1 MSEEQVLAYATANDA
16 RLRES
21 LKVRARAP
29 VERDRFQA
37 DTALEAVPGA
47 TGGYEA
53 MGRAMGSQIG
63 SVGSAM
69 DVMRALEPLFPMAP
83 KIGTVAQQTGVTDRL
98 KRFSVVEELQRQTP
112 TFEEVQQAY
121 RDDGALAAAR
131 EAGAFMAGNIVEQAP
146 NILASMATGGLLTGV
161 GLPARAAAMI
171 APFITVS
178 PVEAGGAFEEIK
190 ERTGRDDSMAALAAA
205 GVGGVSGLLE
215 QVGDVPILKQ
225 VLAPVRRGVGNA
237 VTKSLMRSAGN
248 VGLNALGESAVE
260 VGQEA
265 ATALTPEIFG
275 AERDPNLGSRLLE
288 AGAAGFAG
296 SLPFAGAGEL
306 AERSRFKA
314 ESSVPP
320 VIVSEAPVVD
330 PTSFRL
336 ASQIRQIDQEMASV
350 PIQNPQDVAR
360 VAAAGAAAKVDA
372 FVNAMR
378 PPAPTVTMA
387 EVPVAP
393 AVVAPLMNVPEADF
407 GNIPPQATT
416 PVVVPPVDPPAVV
429 ETVVPTV
436 KDSLQVAPPVD
447 VVTGLNEFPD
457 VTTETSPVDQ
467 AVLEGRR
474 VQRVGPVEAPSDAPK
489 SPPGFRPYT
498 DEYGELVLTWQP
510 SGVDLGNLPREAV
523 TSDADW
529 VSQGGGRYMW
539 RGMGEGEFAKLMA
552 GSKSY
557 GGKSSGRGNYLAS
570 YPEKATRFSKD
581 GDYVVEF
588 AGAKPSKETSKNKLG
603 RANITAVWRKI
614 DGQLVRQTLQGSTVA
629 PVTRRAGL
637 VDTVSGLTDAPD
649 ATTETTAVDQAVID
663 AAPVVPPPRQSPVPD
678 TASGLMTA
686 PDVTSETSPV
696 DQLVL
701 AIQRKRVEAPVPEKP
716 KPTPKP
722 KRKVTSLLSR
732 KEKKERESTARTK
745 GEKAEEKTVKFLE
758 NPAWNLLREDAMTQ
772 EENARVAYDMS
783 PREDM
788 TPPPETQNTRML
800 KFLVELR
807 DFVAN
812 QPTAQRW
819 VNDPVLSDRLYDVA
833 ASDALTYWMETKDAA
848 KPWTPKFGF
857 ARAATKVKQESAN
870 LTRSK
875 DAEAQL
881 AAERSTV
888 SIGERTDDNPT
899 STPDVVA
906 PVKEDQ
912 TAEEVAEEEV
922 SEGINPQESK
932 LADMMQFAD
941 LVTDHLQNR
950 VDDIEDSDLQLVTGA
965 ILYRFLVSRVG
976 EKKAAAMTRG
986 RGSDAARFRFEIAN
1000 NPRIEDLFWE
1010 IDARAKQAGVRLA
1023 LAQDVKSAIN
1033 PEAVAAAIAE
1043 AFGSVNPQVSIIN
1056 DPNHTLPDGRSGDNV
1071 SGYLDRS
1078 TGRIVL
1084 NAAFIES
1091 GERSLLVLGEEA
1103 VHAVWDDPELQAQW
1117 EKVKAD
1123 VAQAEVDAKIA
1134 EGYEPAVALEEA
1146 AVAKVV
1152 AYMESGGTQAGS
1164 IAAFL
1169 RSLWAK
1175 VKAFLGG
1182 TTELDFARE
1191 EILRKALAGI
1201 QEAHQV
1207 GRSGGVAMSIA
1218 NQLSD
1223 RIVRPFASL
1232 VAAAKS
1238 NETWRTWYDTYQEEL
1253 GQFFGEDTELF
1264 RDFLSATSQA
1274 TGVAGN
1280 VTLALKAYRQWIH
1293 GEPFTG
1299 YMPAVIA
1306 NLNRAAERVQLAG
1319 KKISSF
1325 QSANSGDVS
1334 EIAVDRHIVELLFNR
1349 TGRAPTAAQVRKAK
1363 IVITRIA
1370 DELGWEPRQ
1379 VQAALWAHNQIRK
1392 GSTPQSYDTYLRRK
1406 QSLIADLRTA
1416 SIARRNPDGTQNG
1429 QSGGAGGVSDLRLS
1443 RTTGYFISPA
1453 QAQRL
1458 IGAATAKGGDPA
1470 TMVDIAQVEG
1480 ELIPRSTVND
1490 LERMTN
1496 GNRVEQYAAAL
1507 ARKVL
1512 NIGQLANVSWLSN
1525 FPSFSGGARIAS
1537 ALPVTSRELAAE
1549 AVVRAHLSLDA
1560 TRRALDVRLTKAKA
1574 ELDAARAKIPD
1585 AAAAVADARVAEV
1598 EGQMLISGLE
1608 NMLANEL
1615 ILSRSDASAN
1625 AVQIQEILTASRS
1638 LAEAK
1643 KNIGAGIGSALV
1655 NIARELPDSVTQEGP
1670 ILTWIANR
1678 LQDKSLPPIM
1688 SDTVRDFLTTR
1699 LPGRRIVPIQAIKIS
1714 ELIADLR
1721 ALRDAKLMAESELNQ
1736 FRKDFAKGKTTKAGK
1751 GRRVGVKAVA
1761 NRYSNLRAEYRDSM
1775 ELAKRIDQKVAQ
1787 WSVAVD
1793 GIELAIS
1800 TIDQAME
1807 AISYQRKLTDAVEIS
1822 NAMDSGIK
1830 LTIGTVGPGGVETNG
1845 KVSMV
1850 DPVTNEQV
1858 VMSLAPTIQER
1869 ADMLNKGR
1877 ILMANIATALADPT
1891 TDPLKAA
1898 RLIRDKQRL
1907 EIMVN
1912 GWGESLLVELA
1923 PAWIPGIGGMKIP
1936 SIWTLSQ
1943 RLPWFGKRLAAPNNV
1958 ISWIGGPLGT
1968 SLAQIMGM
1976 RDTITRTLEGLRGDR
1991 DLSKPSQSK
2000 IDLLTIKAMKA
2011 HGLDITNPQL
2021 QVQWSRHASRI
2032 ISQNQNPDS
2041 RPYMVGEFNGLQGM
2055 RVLAEDMEA
2064 IAAMKQYSA
2073 AIFKATQRATEKSVL
2088 KNLWRNP
2095 IQQEEI
2101 IAGRAISRASAEY
2114 GMKMSRT
2121 ISHDELP
2128 VVEQWLMA
2136 QTDPDKRD
2144 ILAKNFETMVLG
2156 LVVETNPEFFRNF
2169 DSLDAQIFATAVEM
2183 ERSGTLPFNDLQSF
2197 LEWWANERAAE
2208 TGLTPVDEQ
2217 AQAWTNLLRYVTD
2230 STSALA
2236 KKFQEAVTGITDPEQ
2251 LQIKRTPNAIV
2262 SILGA
2267 NNSFLMPRGSMV
2279 APSSY
2284 YRYDLTGAM
2293 AQETFKTSLLKAV
2306 ALYEIDGWM
2315 NLRHAL
2321 KFAMEKWDKQKRD
2334 LVQGGMSESK
2344 AIRQLQMASRKK
2356 ALTVTREADYA
2367 TLRDVVGYADA
2378 IIAELKRST
2387 EEINA
2392 TPEDTGPVRTA
2403 RSILSLLGAQLL
2415 TSGASMVNNTVGNQI
2430 MAGVTINYLN
2440 RGSMFLAG
2448 VEYTKQMLKYG
2459 IGRVLMS
2466 AGKRIPWFGKWMKSG
2481 GPIVDVLAGVMAD
2494 AFMMRERAIAAL
2506 TVDVPDFK
2514 NRLDLIRELPGSYG
2528 ILDPG
2533 RQDQAFAWI
2542 LNMLQ
2547 SGFGIAKLKERLPAA
2562 FHGMVDAAAAVVPG
2576 VLEGTKR
2583 LAPGAVDRAANAVT
2597 AAMYTDSLNRPE
2609 FKKRMFQIMDRRQ
2622 ATIPGWNDPA
2632 SPNYRIPDD
2641 EWEGV
2646 LYKTNVK
2653 ALRDTLAP
2661 IDSLEALMVRWYQRT
2676 GGNPANVLTEP
2687 FMTEDE
2693 ENMSVMEFM
2702 KLTNLRTESTT
2713 PQVAK
2718 GKGWGGFFR
2727 SMFTQFGRYGMNLAG
2742 YMERVN
2748 AKIGGPPDEE
2758 KKWLNGLAMAFLF
2771 AVSAVLAQIYKG
2783 IYRDVIE
2790 DEPRTVA
2797 NLSSSID
2804 DPVLA
2809 ARYMAAAITSFIPY
2823 GGQQIQAM
2831 VGGSMPANP
2840 FDLTQS
2846 VPLLGQA
2853 TQAYKALQTAIQ
2865 TGDAVYPTVDL
2876 MRSAFPLTKPV
2887 LNRIMPGDVIRR
2899 EAVRAVRAN
2908 APRDIEMREFTGG
2921 GGGRGSPMQPMVRR
2935 AVNAYLAGDM
2945 ATYNSQV
2952 RKAQE
2957 YQIGLGKTPEAAK
2970 RTVDLAIAAKDPVY
2984 SAAGRKLT
2992 DEDVGRIEKRLSPR
3006 QRNAF
3011 LKARR
3016 LTSSF
3021 GRKSTTGLKRR
3032 KKTSRRAISKAKVR

>member
-1 MSEEQVLAYATANDA
+1 MGIQVDYGPTLGLLEFPDDMSEEQVLAYARANDA

-29 VERDRFQA
+29 VERERFKA
-37 DTALEAVPGA
+37 DTTLEAVPEVA
-47 TGGYEA
+47 GGYEA
-53 MGRAMGSQIG
+53 VGRAMGAQIG

-69 DVMRALEPLFPMAP
+69 DVMRKLEPLFPFSP
-83 KIGTVAQQTGVTDRL
+83 RIGTMAQQAGITDRL
-98 KRFSVVEELQRQTP
+98 KRYSVVDELQRQTP

-121 RDDGALAAAR
+121 RDDGVVGGTR
-131 EAGAFMAGNIVEQAP
+131 EAGAFMAGNIVEQFP
-146 NILASMATGGLLTGV
+146 NIAASMATGGALTAV

-171 APFITVS
+171 APFLTVS

-248 VGLNALGESAVE
+248 VGFKTLGESAVE

-275 AERDPNLGSRLLE
+275 AERDPNLGSRLIE

-320 VIVSEAPVVD
+320 VIVPEAPVVD
-330 PTSFRL
+330 PASFRL

-350 PIQNPQDVAR
+350 PIQNPQDAAR

-378 PPAPTVTMA
+378 TPAPPAFTMTQA
-387 EVPVAP
+387 EVPVETP
-393 AVVAPLMNVPEADF
+393 AEM
-407 GNIPPQATT
+407 
-416 PVVVPPVDPPAVV
+416 VVPPVEVPIEEPVVV
-429 ETVVPTV
+429 EEPVVPVTPV
-436 KDSLQVAPPVD
+436 PAPAPNTL
-447 VVTGLNEFPD
+447 TGLNEFPD
-457 VTTETSPVDQ
+457 VTAETSPVDQ

-474 VQRVGPVEAPSDAPK
+474 VQRVGPVD
-489 SPPGFRPYT
+489 
-498 DEYGELVLTWQP
+498 
-510 SGVDLGNLPREAV
+510 
-523 TSDADW
+523 
-529 VSQGGGRYMW
+529 
-539 RGMGEGEFAKLMA
+539 
-552 GSKSY
+552 
-557 GGKSSGRGNYLAS
+557 
-570 YPEKATRFSKD
+570 
-581 GDYVVEF
+581 
-588 AGAKPSKETSKNKLG
+588 
-603 RANITAVWRKI
+603 TA
-614 DGQLVRQTLQGSTVA
+614 
-629 PVTRRAGL
+629 
-637 VDTVSGLTDAPD
+637 SGLTDAPD

-663 AAPVVPPPRQSPVPD
+663 AAPVVQPPRQSPVPD
-678 TASGLMTA
+678 TASGLMTV

-696 DQLVL
+696 DQLIL
-701 AIQRKRVEAPVPEKP
+701 AIQRKRMEAPVPEPP

-745 GEKAEEKTVKFLE
+745 GEKAEEKTVKLIE
-758 NPAWNLLREDAMTQ
+758 NPAWNLLREDAMTP
-772 EENARVAYDMS
+772 EENARVAYDMQVLS
-783 PREDM
+783 RSRSQIQEDPDAEFVEPPP
-788 TPPPETQNTRML
+788 PPPETQNTRMM

-848 KPWTPKFGF
+848 EPWTPKFGF

-932 LADMMQFAD
+932 LADMKQFAD

-1023 LAQDVKSAIN
+1023 LAQDVKSAIS

-1123 VAQAEVDAKIA
+1123 VAQAEIDAKIA

-1201 QEAHQV
+1201 QEANRGDQ
-1207 GRSGGVAMSIA
+1207 SGDAAYMAAVERGDTATAQRMV
-1218 NQLSD
+1218 D
-1223 RIVRPFASL
+1223 E
-1232 VAAAKS
+1232 AAKRAGYNRKLWHGTNATEDVVTEGSSVNRSAMDRLTQLAAKYGISEDRTSDAPAILERLSADPS
-1238 NETWRTWYDTYQEEL
+1238 NGVTKTDAAIARQLITEAYATYKPESRQERLAFSVFRLPEGELEL
-1253 GQFFGEDTELF
+1253 GVHLGTRQQAETFGQAFPFWVKIESPNRLPDLAVWDWQTVIRELRKRGVPISDSEYSTVAGAQVNSRNSALRALLSERGVKSIVYRNEAEGAGDSYIALSENQIKSADPIT
-1264 RDFLSATSQA
+1264 RDD
-1274 TGVAGN
+1274 AGN
-1280 VTLALKAYRQWIH
+1280 VIPLSKRFDA
-1293 GEPFTG
+1293 
-1299 YMPAVIA
+1299 
-1306 NLNRAAERVQLAG
+1306 
-1319 KKISSF
+1319 
-1325 QSANSGDVS
+1325 
-1334 EIAVDRHIVELLFNR
+1334 
-1349 TGRAPTAAQVRKAK
+1349 
-1363 IVITRIA
+1363 
-1370 DELGWEPRQ
+1370 
-1379 VQAALWAHNQIRK
+1379 
-1392 GSTPQSYDTYLRRK
+1392 
-1406 QSLIADLRTA
+1406 
-1416 SIARRNPDGTQNG
+1416 TQ
-1429 QSGGAGGVSDLRLS
+1429 SDLRLS

-1490 LERMTN
+1490 LERMTK

-1549 AVVRAHLSLDA
+1549 AVVRAHLAVDA

-1625 AVQIQEILTASRS
+1625 AAQIQEILTASRS

-1643 KNIGAGIGSALV
+1643 KNIGSGIGSALV

-1678 LQDKSLPPIM
+1678 LQNKSLPPIM

-1787 WSVAVD
+1787 WSVAVE

-1807 AISYQRKLTDAVEIS
+1807 AISYQKKLTDAVQVS

-2169 DSLDAQIFATAVEM
+2169 DSLDAQIFASAVEM

-2344 AIRQLQMASRKK
+2344 AIRQLQLASRKK

-2547 SGFGIAKLKERLPAA
+2547 SGFGISKLKERLPAS
-2562 FHGMVDAAAAVVPG
+2562 FHGMVDVAAAVVPG

-2583 LAPGAVDRAANAVT
+2583 LAPAVDRAANAVT
-2597 AAMYTDSLNRPE
+2597 AAMYTDSLNRPD

-2676 GGNPANVLTEP
+2676 GGNPANALTEP

-2702 KLTNLRTESTT
+2702 KVTNLRTESTT

-2957 YQIGLGKTPEAAK
+2957 YQIGLGKTPDAAK